1 MKKKIVIG
9 LMSFIMVMFFSI
21 TANASDQGADNSKY
35 QGYTFV
41 QGSASDKFGISQV
54 GGIYSS
60 SLVTQPTYN
69 TQVST
74 GIAQSLR
81 MHTYIWLS
89 DGSDQVQTK
98 RGLDYF
104 LPKIQTPKGSIVAID
119 YESGATGDTEANTA
133 NIEYA
138 MERIKEAGYVPMLY
152 SYKPYMLSH
161 VNLDEIASTFGQ
173 KFVWVAGYPH
183 SYVTTTPDYSGF
195 PSMKYVAIWQFTS
208 MARSEGLDYNVD
220 LLGVTEDGYNGT
232 KTTDVGSTSVKTDS
246 TTTAIK
252 QGQKANATSKS
263 DITNGYTVKVNF
275 SATKWSNSSSIPSWV
290 KGQSYTVKQV
300 NGSNVLLSGIFSWIS
315 KSNVEILQTSKQVK
329 ATTGNNIV
337 TVDGIW
343 GSATTLQLQKL
354 YNMKVQDGKIS
365 SPSSLIKVIQKH
377 LGVTQD
383 GYMGA
388 NTIRAMQ
395 RKAKT
400 PVDGKISAKSNLVI
414 YIQTCI
420 NKGVKPFKFKY

>member
-1 MKKKIVIG
+1 MKKKIVVG
-9 LMSFIMVMFFSI
+9 FMSFIMVMLFCI

-60 SLVTQPTYN
+60 SLITQPTYN

-89 DGSDQVQTK
+89 DGANQAQTK
-98 RGLDYF
+98 TGLDYF
-104 LPKIQTPKGSIVAID
+104 LPRIQTPKGSIVAID
-119 YESGATGDTEANTA
+119 YESGASSDKEANTA
-133 NIEYA
+133 NVEYA
-138 MERIKEAGYVPMLY
+138 LQRIQDEGYTPMLY
-152 SYKPYMLSH
+152 SYKPYMDA
-161 VNLDEIASTFGQ
+161 NLDYEAIAKTFGNN
-173 KFVWVAGYPH
+173 FIWIAGYPH
-183 SYVTTTPDYSGF
+183 SYVTQTPDYNGF
-195 PSMKYVAIWQFTS
+195 PSHNYVAIWQFTDYYK
-208 MARSEGLDYNVD
+208 AGGLDGNVD
-220 LLGVTEDGYNGT
+220 LTGITKKGYDGTATASNTGASKVVTN
-232 KTTDVGSTSVKTDS
+232 S

-252 QGQKANATSKS
+252 QGQTANNTSKA
-263 DITNGYTVKVNF
+263 DIKVGYTVKVNF
-275 SATKWSNSSSIPSWV
+275 SATKWSNGTSIPSWV

-300 NGSNVLLSGIFSWIS
+300 NGSNVLLSGILSWIN

-337 TVDGIW
+337 KVDGVLGYNTI
-343 GSATTLQLQKL
+343 LQLQKL
-354 YNMKVQDGKIS
+354 YNMRIQDGKIS
-365 SPSSLIKVIQKH
+365 SPSSLVKVLQKH

-388 NTIRAMQ
+388 NTIKAMQ

-400 PVDGKISAKSNLVI
+400 PIDGKISAKSNLVM

-420 NKGVKPFKFKY
+420 NKGVKPF